1 MPHYNLYSSLG
12 LDRSQS
18 AESIEYEI
26 EQRISA
32 GLINNPGGLDELRV
46 AQRVLGDPDR
56 RAIYDRRLDDS
67 YAPEITVDALRQL
80 ATTEIAPRQ
89 QPVTAF
95 GAATDSSNARRGY
108 DSYPTQEFARARP
121 AVGVPTAAESRQV
134 TDVSTAASVDKRRN
148 PLPWIIGAVALL
160 LIAGLLTWW
169 LTQRETTEE
178 WTGQNAELAEAFP
191 KLISDADGGAGFMGM
206 TCRSHTTEGDESAKI
221 RCAGPDNGV
230 SVFLFDSVEERD
242 ASIPAGK
249 KERYGNDSCTIETVE
264 LEGQNPAAYFIAPQG
279 DLGTYSLL
287 VNGEDAKDLRLKL
300 PIC

>member
-1 MPHYNLYSSLG
+1 MSHYNLYSSLG

-26 EQRISA
+26 EQRINA
-32 GLINNPGGLDELRV
+32 GLINNPGGIDELQV

-56 RAIYDRRLDDS
+56 RAIYDRRLDDP

-80 ATTEIAPRQ
+80 ATTEVASQ
-89 QPVTAF
+89 QTA
-95 GAATDSSNARRGY
+95 AAYDGSTDSSYARRGY
-108 DSYPTQEFARARP
+108 DSYPTQEFNRAQP
-121 AVGVPTAAESRQV
+121 VAE
-134 TDVSTAASVDKRRN
+134 VSTAAEPRPVTTASTAASAKKRRN
-148 PLPWIIGAVALL
+148 PLPWIIGVVALL

-178 WTGQNAELAEAFP
+178 WTGQDAELAEAFP
-191 KLISDADGGAGFMGM
+191 KLISDADGGTGFMGM
-206 TCRSHTTEGDESAKI
+206 TCRSQPTGGDESAKI

-230 SVFLFDSVEERD
+230 SVFQFDSVEDRD
-242 ASIPAGK
+242 AAMPGGK
-249 KERYGNDSCTIETVE
+249 TERYGNDSCTIETVE

-279 DLGTYSLL
+279 DLGKYSFL
-287 VNGEDAKDLRLKL
+287 VNGKDAKDLRLQL